1 MTVPGLARSYA
12 RALLLPRTG
21 RGPLPTRVVTGAPAA
36 AEPASLA
43 RYAEVCAFAR
53 TDPLPPTHP
62 HTAAFPLALDLM
74 TRRDFPFRPT
84 GLIHLG
90 VRVEQRRPLA
100 ADEPLRHRVE
110 AGGLAPHP
118 RGTAFE
124 IRTTALDATGAA
136 VWHST
141 STYLRR
147 DGRRRPGA
155 RRAPDAPRDG
165 PREVPPE
172 VPPEVQGPGEPW
184 DVPADTGR
192 RYAAASGDRN
202 PIHLH
207 PLTARLFGLPGPIA
221 HGMWSL
227 ARCLAAQQDAL
238 PGAFTVEAAFSAP
251 VPLPARVTLHATT
264 PGPFTL
270 RSATGDRVHLTG
282 RTRAL
287 GQGPQGA

>member
-12 RALLLPRTG
+12 RALLLPRQG
-21 RGPLPTRVVTGAPAA
+21 RGPLPTGVLTGAPTAA
-36 AEPASLA
+36 APAALA

-62 HTAAFPLALDLM
+62 HVAAFPLALDLM

-90 VRVEQRRPLA
+90 IRIEQRRHLA
-100 ADEPLRHRVE
+100 ADEPLRHRVA

-118 RGTAFE
+118 WGTAFE

-136 VWHST
+136 VWRST
-141 STYLRR
+141 STYLRG
-147 DGRRRPGA
+147 DGRRGGGDGC
-155 RRAPDAPRDG
+155 APKAGPEAP
-165 PREVPPE
+165 
-172 VPPEVQGPGEPW
+172 GPGEPW

-238 PGAFTVEAAFSAP
+238 PGAFTVEAAFRAP
-251 VPLPARVTLHATT
+251 VPLPARVTFHATT

-287 GQGPQGA
+287 GQRS